1 MKIGIEID
9 LVQGRGAIRWEGIT
23 WRRVWRLCA
32 AVGSLLI
39 AGNLMADRLDLPST
53 QTNMHTTK
61 PATTLPVS
69 RTGRRPGEAHP

>member
-9 LVQGRGAIRWEGIT
+9 LAQGRGSISWEGVI

-39 AGNLMADRLDLPST
+39 AGNLMADRLGLPLT
-53 QTNMHTTK
+53 QTNMNIAK
-61 PATTLPVS
+61 PAPG
-69 RTGRRPGEAHP
+69 TGHRPGVAKH